1 MPSMSRLT
9 SQIQHQGLARSI
21 AKARLLLRQ
30 VRSIGKRDY
39 NPLFKLG
46 DEMIQFQGLH
56 GLLALAVS
64 EMVPVNVAVLLSE
77 DVKRQVRPH
86 QTHHSKTMR

>member
-1 MPSMSRLT
+1 M
-9 SQIQHQGLARSI
+9 Q
-21 AKARLLLRQ
+21 Q

-77 DVKRQVRPH
+77 DVKRQV
-86 QTHHSKTMR
+86 